1 MWKGLNDEE
10 RKPWVEKS
18 DQLKANGPGL
28 GLPRKRSKHR
38 NSTGITGHATI
49 QPLPPAVQQAC
60 TENGLDSLDLVVRI
74 MEGKQPMELMN
85 YERRL
90 RVIMNR
96 LHELQVP

>member
-1 MWKGLNDEE
+1 
-10 RKPWVEKS
+10 
-18 DQLKANGPGL
+18 
-28 GLPRKRSKHR
+28 
-38 NSTGITGHATI
+38 
-49 QPLPPAVQQAC
+49 VQQVC